1 MQVLVPST
9 GNPKATRADWLPASE
24 NYAWRNGQQVTDIPS
39 LGKAIAADPA
49 IAQCIVTREWN
60 YAMSRGDVVNDTATV
75 PSVVTDPLVKDFTT
89 NGLKIKRL
97 LRNIFTADD
106 FVKF

>member
-1 MQVLVPST
+1 M
-9 GNPKATRADWLPASE
+9 
-24 NYAWRNGQQVTDIPS
+24 
-39 LGKAIAADPA
+39 
-49 IAQCIVTREWN
+49 
-60 YAMSRGDVVNDTATV
+60 ATV
-75 PSVVTDPLVKDFTT
+75 PSVVTDSLVQDFTQ